1 MTPSIRILLI
11 DDDRVLQSV
20 LERILRSQGAEV
32 LVASS
37 GRDGLVLA
45 RRHHPQLLICDWC
58 MAEMD
63 GLEVCRTFKEDPEL
77 APIFFIL
84 LTSRGAIEDR
94 VAGLDAG
101 ADDFLI
107 KPVDSS
113 ELTARVRAGL
123 RLHESN
129 RKLRELSHDLAEQKR
144 RLEEE
149 LSSAADYVRSILPAP
164 LEGDVDIDCLFL
176 PSSQLGGDCLDFY
189 WLDAQHLVIY
199 VLDVSGHGLAAAL
212 PSISVHNLL
221 RTQARLHQ
229 LDPAA
234 RSPGEPDCLLQRP
247 SEVLRYLNR
256 LFQSTEQN
264 SQYFTIWFGVFDS
277 SHGDLRYA
285 SAGHPPALLR
295 STSLTGDPEWQEL
308 KAPGMPIG
316 LFQDAVYEERL
327 VSISAP
333 SQLILYTDGMYEIPQ
348 ADGSLWDHI
357 SFRAL
362 LQEQFDSGRTELAE
376 LVREIQSR
384 SGVDLFPDDA
394 SAIRIR
400 FHRSSG
406 ASEACQANDAAGD
419 NTYSA

>member
-1 MTPSIRILLI
+1 MTPATRILLI
-11 DDDRVLQSV
+11 DDDRVLQTV
-20 LERILRSQGAEV
+20 LDRILRGQGAEV

-37 GRDGLVLA
+37 GRDGLALA
-45 RRHHPQLLICDWC
+45 RRHHPQLVICDWC

-77 APIFFIL
+77 ASIFFIL

-113 ELTARVRAGL
+113 ELTARVRAGM
-123 RLHESN
+123 RLYESN
-129 RKLRELSHDLAEQKR
+129 RQLREISQDLAAQKR

-149 LSSAADYVRSILPAP
+149 LSSAADYVRSILPEP
-164 LEGDVDIDCLFL
+164 LEGEVAIDCLFL

-189 WLDAQHLVIY
+189 WLDDQHLVMY

-229 LDPAA
+229 LNPAGQ
-234 RSPGEPDCLLQRP
+234 SPGNSNGLLQRP
-247 SEVLRYLNR
+247 AEVLRYLNQ
-256 LFQSTEQN
+256 LFQSSDQN
-264 SQYFTIWFGVFDS
+264 SQYFTIWFGVFDIS
-277 SHGDLRYA
+277 QGQLRYA
-285 SAGHPPALLR
+285 TAGHPPALLQA
-295 STSLTGDPEWQEL
+295 TSANGDREWQEL

-316 LFQDAVYEERL
+316 LFQEAVYEDRL
-327 VSISAP
+327 VSITAP
-333 SQLILYTDGMYEIPQ
+333 SQLVLYTDGMYEIPL

-357 SFRAL
+357 SFRRL
-362 LQEQFDSGRTELAE
+362 LQERFDSGRTGLAE

-384 SGVDLFPDDA
+384 CGVEHFPDDA

-400 FHRSSG
+400 FHRSAGPSKG
-406 ASEACQANDAAGD
+406 CRADAAD
-419 NTYSA
+419 RED